1 MYRKDLASMAVIALK
16 RATNPLT
23 NRLDARQMMMNTLND
38 REGQAVPNVTFRTRD
53 DAGWQDVTS
62 QALFDGKTVV
72 VFSLPGAFTPTCSAT
87 HLPRYEELAP
97 VFAANGVDEILCVS
111 VNDGFVM
118 QAWQRDQ
125 GIEKVRVIPDG
136 NGHFTAGMGM
146 LVDKEDLGFG
156 KRSWRYSMLVK
167 NGVVDK
173 MFIEPDLPG
182 DPFTVSDADTM
193 LAYIN
198 ASAKAPEPVA
208 VISRTGCPHCQR
220 AKDLLTARQIRFNEI
235 VVGRDIDQV
244 AMRGLTGSMSVPQV
258 FIGGQLIGG
267 ADQLTT
273 YLMKAS

>member
-1 MYRKDLASMAVIALK
+1 M
-16 RATNPLT
+16 
-23 NRLDARQMMMNTLND
+23 
-38 REGQAVPNVTFRTRD
+38 
-53 DAGWQDVTS
+53 
-62 QALFDGKTVV
+62 V

-167 NGVVDK
+167 KRRRRQNV
-173 MFIEPDLPG
+173 
-182 DPFTVSDADTM
+182 
-193 LAYIN
+193 Y
-198 ASAKAPEPVA
+198 
-208 VISRTGCPHCQR
+208 R
-220 AKDLLTARQIRFNEI
+220 A
-235 VVGRDIDQV
+235 
-244 AMRGLTGSMSVPQV
+244 
-258 FIGGQLIGG
+258 
-267 ADQLTT
+267 
-273 YLMKAS
+273 